1 MKNKKEVKLKALIAL
16 SVRSCLYLDFKSLSY
31 CSRSTGCLAAR
42 TILCQYHSVAPQ
54 IPGALSVF
62 MLSHTLVKPPFWWMA

>member
-1 MKNKKEVKLKALIAL
+1 MKNKKEVKLKALITL
-16 SVRSCLYLDFKSLSY
+16 SLSY
-31 CSRSTGCLAAR
+31 CSRSAGCLAAR